1 MKLDFKK
8 ALALSFKYS
17 ISIRKL
23 PYYFLF
29 QIFALLLIFSPLLNL
44 IEVSHDSGIF
54 QNNIPDPHIVDFIV
68 ESFGYFFLAIVLVL
82 IISSIVT
89 PTLIYNY
96 MQYRNKKDDSLKYSF
111 SQAKPHILTV
121 FGAFITL
128 AFLINIISGI
138 VSMIA
143 STLGSIVSILMTLAF
158 IFVIPDIIIRKSSI
172 SKSLTSSYSCTRK
185 NMLEVIALYLIITF
199 FSVAITLFFGIPLI
213 MVLSQSMISLFELVS
228 AGTSYYLLV
237 PAFVSIVKAKYDL
250 YIVSIITLLLGNSIS
265 KLFSTAFIT
274 EIYLQMMKK

>member
-1 MKLDFKK
+1 MKLDFRK
-8 ALALSFKYS
+8 AAILSFKYS

-44 IEVSHDSGIF
+44 VEISYDSGLF
-54 QNNIPDPHIVDFIV
+54 QNKIPDPRIVDFIV

-82 IISSIVT
+82 ILSSVVT

-96 MQYRNKKDDSLKYSF
+96 VQYRNKKDDTLIRSF
-111 SQAKPHILTV
+111 KQAKPHILTV

-138 VSMIA
+138 ISMIT
-143 STLGSIVSILMTLAF
+143 STLGTIVAILMTLAF

-172 SKSLTSSYSCTRK
+172 SKSLASSYSCTRK
-185 NMLEVIALYLIITF
+185 NTFEAIGVYFIISF
-199 FSVAITLFFGIPLI
+199 FSLVVTLFFGIPLV
-213 MVLSQSMISLFELVS
+213 MVLSQSLAPLFEMLNAGGSYAILIPAFISL
-228 AGTSYYLLV
+228 
-237 PAFVSIVKAKYDL
+237 VKAKADL

-265 KLFSTAFIT
+265 RLFSIAFIT
-274 EIYLQMMKK
+274 EIYLQMLKK

>member
-1 MKLDFKK
+1 MKLDFRK

-44 IEVSHDSGIF
+44 IETSHDSGLF
-54 QNNIPDPHIVDFIV
+54 QNKIPDPHIVDFIV

-82 IISSIVT
+82 IISSVVT

-96 MQYRNKKDDSLKYSF
+96 VQYRNKKDDSLKYSF
-111 SQAKPHILTV
+111 NQAKPHILTV

-138 VSMIA
+138 LSMIA
-143 STLGSIVSILMTLAF
+143 STLGSIVSLLMTLAF
-158 IFVIPDIIIRKSSI
+158 LFVIPDIIIRKSSI
-172 SKSLTSSYSCTRK
+172 SKSLASSYSCTRK
-185 NMLEVIALYLIITF
+185 NMIEVIVVYTIITF

-213 MVLSQSMISLFELVS
+213 MVLSQSMISLFELIG

-237 PAFVSIVKAKYDL
+237 PAFVSIVKAKSDL
-250 YIVSIITLLLGNSIS
+250 YLVSIIILLLGNSIS

-274 EIYLQMMKK
+274 EIYLQILKK

>member
-111 SQAKPHILTV
+111 RQAKPHILTV
-121 FGAFITL
+121 YGAFITL

>member
-44 IEVSHDSGIF
+44 VEISHDSGIF

-82 IISSIVT
+82 IISSVVT

-96 MQYRNKKDDSLKYSF
+96 VQYRNKKDDSLKYSF
-111 SQAKPHILTV
+111 NQAKPHILTV

-138 VSMIA
+138 VSMIS

-185 NMLEVIALYLIITF
+185 NMLEVIALYIIITF

-213 MVLSQSMISLFELVS
+213 MVLSQSMISLFELMS

-237 PAFVSIVKAKYDL
+237 PVFVSIVKAKYDL

>member
-44 IEVSHDSGIF
+44 VEISHDSGIF

-82 IISSIVT
+82 IISSVVT

-96 MQYRNKKDDSLKYSF
+96 VQYRNKKDDSLKYSF
-111 SQAKPHILTV
+111 NHAKPHILTV

-138 VSMIA
+138 VSMIS

-172 SKSLTSSYSCTRK
+172 SKSLASSYSCTRK
-185 NMLEVIALYLIITF
+185 NMLEVIALYIIITF

-213 MVLSQSMISLFELVS
+213 MVLSQSMISLFELMS

-237 PAFVSIVKAKYDL
+237 PVFVSIVKAKYDL

>member
-44 IEVSHDSGIF
+44 VEISHDSGIF
-54 QNNIPDPHIVDFIV
+54 QNNILDPHIVDFIV

-82 IISSIVT
+82 IISSVVT

-96 MQYRNKKDDSLKYSF
+96 VQYRNKKDDSLKYSF
-111 SQAKPHILTV
+111 NQAKPHILTV

-138 VSMIA
+138 VSMIS

-185 NMLEVIALYLIITF
+185 NMLEVIALYIIITF

-213 MVLSQSMISLFELVS
+213 MVLSQSMISLFELMS

-237 PAFVSIVKAKYDL
+237 PVFVSIVKAKYDL

>member
-44 IEVSHDSGIF
+44 VEISHDSGIF

-82 IISSIVT
+82 IISSVVT

-96 MQYRNKKDDSLKYSF
+96 VQYRNKKDDSLKYSF
-111 SQAKPHILTV
+111 NQAKPHILTV

-138 VSMIA
+138 VSMIS

-172 SKSLTSSYSCTRK
+172 SKSLASSYSCTRK
-185 NMLEVIALYLIITF
+185 NMLEVIALYIIITF

-213 MVLSQSMISLFELVS
+213 MVLSQSMISLFELMS

-237 PAFVSIVKAKYDL
+237 PVFISIVKAKYDL
-250 YIVSIITLLLGNSIS
+250 YLVSIITLLLGNSIS

>member
-1 MKLDFKK
+1 MKLDFRK
-8 ALALSFKYS
+8 AAVLSFKYS

-44 IEVSHDSGIF
+44 IETSHDSGLF
-54 QNNIPDPHIVDFIV
+54 QNKIPDPHIVDFIV

-82 IISSIVT
+82 IISSVVT

-96 MQYRNKKDDSLKYSF
+96 VQYRNKKDDSLKYSF
-111 SQAKPHILTV
+111 NQAKPHILTV

-138 VSMIA
+138 ISMIT
-143 STLGSIVSILMTLAF
+143 STLGTIVSLLMALAF

-172 SKSLTSSYSCTRK
+172 SKSLASSYSCTRK
-185 NMLEVIALYLIITF
+185 NMIEVIVVYTIITF

-213 MVLSQSMISLFELVS
+213 MVLSQSMISLFELMS

-237 PAFVSIVKAKYDL
+237 PAFVSIVKAKSDL
-250 YIVSIITLLLGNSIS
+250 YLVSIIILLLGNSIS

-274 EIYLQMMKK
+274 EIYLQILKK

>member
-1 MKLDFKK
+1 MKLDFRK

-44 IEVSHDSGIF
+44 IETSHDSGLF
-54 QNNIPDPHIVDFIV
+54 QNKIPDPHIVDFIV

-82 IISSIVT
+82 IISSVVT

-96 MQYRNKKDDSLKYSF
+96 VQYRNKKDDSLKYSF
-111 SQAKPHILTV
+111 NQAKPHILTV

-138 VSMIA
+138 LSMIA
-143 STLGSIVSILMTLAF
+143 STLGSIVSLLMTLAF
-158 IFVIPDIIIRKSSI
+158 LFVIPDIIIRKSTI
-172 SKSLTSSYSCTRK
+172 SKSLASSYSCTRK
-185 NMLEVIALYLIITF
+185 NMIEVIVVYTIITF

-213 MVLSQSMISLFELVS
+213 MVLSQSMISLFELMS

-237 PAFVSIVKAKYDL
+237 PAFVSIVKAKSDL
-250 YIVSIITLLLGNSIS
+250 YLVSIIILLLGNSIS

-274 EIYLQMMKK
+274 EIYLQILKK